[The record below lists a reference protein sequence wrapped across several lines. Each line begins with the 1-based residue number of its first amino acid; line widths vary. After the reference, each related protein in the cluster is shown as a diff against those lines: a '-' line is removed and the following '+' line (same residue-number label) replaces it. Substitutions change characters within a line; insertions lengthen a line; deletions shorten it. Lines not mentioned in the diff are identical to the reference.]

1 MLTFNLKVMKLYSP
15 YYIYAKVQGDQENPV
30 TVIHTREGTLRNDHT
45 NQYKYKGVGQ
55 VTEHAP
61 KPKLMVERGKNN
73 NNKVALTISFSGNI
87 YTFCLLAI
95 TLDSSPESK
104 DFHLK

>member
-73 NNKVALTISFSGNI
+73 NNKAAF
-87 YTFCLLAI
+87 YTFFLLAT
-95 TLDSSPESK
+95 TLDSSPESTLG
-104 DFHLK
+104 FSL